1 MPRRTFL
8 VATVLGVLLLSF
20 VPAGTASPAAEPRT
34 VTYPGSGLQVHLGEV
49 GKLDETSPG
58 FRRFVHDR
66 LLRLWKLAGGSQKC
80 RPAPTVIVKTWMSDG
95 FARVGEGIYD
105 AVPGWRLQPAVPGP
119 QREVARAGRPRE
131 PGGPLL
137 LDDALVRHPTAG
149 GRPRV
154 LPRRG

>member
-20 VPAGTASPAAEPRT
+20 VPVGTASPAAEPRT

-66 LLRLWKLAGGSQKC
+66 LLRLWKLAGSQKC
-80 RPAPTVIVKTWMSDG
+80 LRRGQFCASAAKRQYARYG
-95 FARVGEGIYD
+95 FRCV
-105 AVPGWRLQPAVPGP
+105 
-119 QREVARAGRPRE
+119 
-131 PGGPLL
+131 
-137 LDDALVRHPTAG
+137 G
-149 GRPRV
+149 GRLR
-154 LPRRG
+154 

>member
-1 MPRRTFL
+1 MPLRTFL

-20 VPAGTASPAAEPRT
+20 VPAGTAAPAAEPRT

-80 RPAPTVIVKTWMSDG
+80 RPAPAVIVKTWMSDG
-95 FARVGEGIYD
+95 FAASTGID
-105 AVPGWRLQPAVPGP
+105 TACLRQRAAQPASQDHLFHTLLGLLDVGTALYEP
-119 QREVARAGRPRE
+119 EWDLAARCRPRRDI
-131 PGGPLL
+131 PL
-137 LDDALVRHPTAG
+137 AAR
-149 GRPRV
+149 
-154 LPRRG
+154 